1 MLTMLTQLSQM
12 VLGSSL
18 PFKFLVCYFSL
29 LLSEVVTK
37 IWQTT
42 TRLSSLLQDLQE
54 HDNLDPTLI
63 QILLSP
69 TLTSKLHLHQH
80 LMAVA
85 VVGAVVE
92 VMVMVKQATIRMCL
106 WLGQVH
112 NHTLWQSMTHQ
123 LLHRQLVKLVHVIH
137 CHLIQHTAN
146 KIALLDLLLLRVR
159 ISVTF
164 LKIRRHQEGLHLPPS

>member
-18 PFKFLVCYFSL
+18 PFKSLVCYFSL

-63 QILLSP
+63 QILLSL

-80 LMAVA
+80 LVSVA
-85 VVGAVVE
+85 MVGAVVE
-92 VMVMVKQATIRMCL
+92 AVVEVKQATIRMCL
-106 WLGQVH
+106 WLGRVH

-164 LKIRRHQEGLHLPPS
+164 LKIH